1 MNNNG
6 SRRIASNTMMLF
18 ARMFIL
24 MLANLYAVRLLIQGL
39 GDNDYGIF
47 TTVAGV
53 VTTTA
58 FLSSILAFA
67 VQRFY
72 SVALGERDLQ
82 KSKDIFSASLNI
94 AVGGS
99 VLILVFLETAGVW
112 FVTHHLVIPEAR
124 MEATQLAFQF
134 SILTFLLT
142 FVQVP
147 YLAAIYANE
156 DMGVYS
162 VVSTVDGLGRVAASW
177 IITRVAIDRLSLYAF
192 LILVLSLVVFLCYA
206 AISIRR
212 YPECRYTSVK
222 DKNIYRQLISFSGWY
237 SFGSLANTGLNQGN
251 TILLNIFFGPLA
263 NAAFGVATQIQNA
276 FNSLSNSIVLPFRPP
291 MIKAYAEG
299 DHESVNSMF
308 QANNKVIC
316 YFMLAVGLPI
326 MAEMRTILQLWL
338 GMNDNMTVIFSQ
350 MMVASVIVISL
361 HNPISIIIHAT
372 GRVRQ
377 YHVPVE
383 SLILLCFPVTLI
395 LFKSGCQAVVLFYSM
410 LGLVVVAHC
419 VRLYIL
425 RRSYPQFSLSRYVR
439 AFLLPASIVAACS
452 SAITYAVHCSVQG
465 DIPRMVAVFTLAPS
479 AVMLLAYTIGITG
492 SERKLA
498 NRFLTKTFRKKTD
511 DIID

>member
-1 MNNNG
+1 MNEN
-6 SRRIASNTMMLF
+6 SKSHRIASNTMMLF

-24 MLANLYAVRLLIQGL
+24 MLANLYAVRLLINGL
-39 GDNDYGIF
+39 GDKDYGIF

-72 SVALGERDLQ
+72 SVALGEHDQ
-82 KSKDIFSASLNI
+82 IKSQDIFTASLNI
-94 AVGGS
+94 SLCTSIV
-99 VLILVFLETAGVW
+99 ILLFLETVGVW
-112 FVTHHLVIPEAR
+112 FVNHHLVIPEER
-124 MEATQLAFQF
+124 MEATIWAFQF
-134 SILTFLLT
+134 SIFTFLLT
-142 FVQVP
+142 FIQVP

-156 DMGVYS
+156 DMGIYS
-162 VVSTVDGLGRVAASW
+162 VVSTVDGLGRVVAAW
-177 IITRVAIDRLSLYAF
+177 IITRVAIDRLSLYSF
-192 LILVLSLVVFLCYA
+192 LLLVLTLVVFVCYA
-206 AISIRR
+206 VVSIRR
-212 YPECRYTSVK
+212 YPECRYSSVK

-276 FNSLSNSIVLPFRPP
+276 FNTLSNSMVLPFRPP

-316 YFMLAVGLPI
+316 YFMLAVGLPV

-338 GMNDNMTVIFSQ
+338 GMNDDMTVIFSQ
-350 MMVASVIVISL
+350 MMVASVIVVSL

-383 SLILLCFPVTLI
+383 TLILLCFPFTLM
-395 LFKSGCQAVVLFYSM
+395 LFKSGCQALALFYSM

-419 VRLYIL
+419 VRLCIL
-425 RRSYPQFSLSRYVR
+425 RRCYPQFSLFRYIW
-439 AFLLPASIVAACS
+439 AFLLPAAIVAGCS
-452 SAITYAVHCSVQG
+452 TAITYALHCSVHG
-465 DIPRMVAVFTLAPS
+465 DIPRMMAIFTLTPA

-498 NRFLTKTFRKKTD
+498 NQFLTKTFRKNNR
-511 DIID
+511 

>member
-124 MEATQLAFQF
+124 MEATLLAFQF
-134 SILTFLLT
+134 SIFTFLLT

-156 DMGVYS
+156 DLGVYS
-162 VVSTVDGLGRVAASW
+162 VVSTVDGLGRVVAAW

-395 LFKSGCQAVVLFYSM
+395 LFKSGCKAVVLFYSM

-419 VRLYIL
+419 VRIYIL
-425 RRSYPQFSLSRYVR
+425 RRSYPQFSLTRYVW

-465 DIPRMVAVFTLAPS
+465 DIPRMVAVFTLSPS

>member
-124 MEATQLAFQF
+124 MEATLLAFQF
-134 SILTFLLT
+134 SIFTFLLT

-162 VVSTVDGLGRVAASW
+162 VVSTVDGLGRVVAAW

-419 VRLYIL
+419 VRIYIL
-425 RRSYPQFSLSRYVR
+425 RRSYPQFSLSRYVW

-465 DIPRMVAVFTLAPS
+465 DIPRMVSVFTLSPS

>member
-162 VVSTVDGLGRVAASW
+162 VVSTVDGLGRVAAAW

-425 RRSYPQFSLSRYVR
+425 RRSYPQFSLSRYVW

-452 SAITYAVHCSVQG
+452 SAITYALHCSVQG

>member
-124 MEATQLAFQF
+124 MEATLLAFQF

-162 VVSTVDGLGRVAASW
+162 VVSTVDGLGRVAAAW

-326 MAEMRTILQLWL
+326 IAEMRTILQLWL

-419 VRLYIL
+419 VRIYIL
-425 RRSYPQFSLSRYVR
+425 RRSYPQFSLSRYVW

>member
-1 MNNNG
+1 M
-6 SRRIASNTMMLF
+6 
-18 ARMFIL
+18 
-24 MLANLYAVRLLIQGL
+24 
-39 GDNDYGIF
+39 
-47 TTVAGV
+47 
-53 VTTTA
+53 
-58 FLSSILAFA
+58 
-67 VQRFY
+67 
-72 SVALGERDLQ
+72 
-82 KSKDIFSASLNI
+82 
-94 AVGGS
+94 
-99 VLILVFLETAGVW
+99 
-112 FVTHHLVIPEAR
+112 
-124 MEATQLAFQF
+124 
-134 SILTFLLT
+134 
-142 FVQVP
+142 
-147 YLAAIYANE
+147 
-156 DMGVYS
+156 
-162 VVSTVDGLGRVAASW
+162 
-177 IITRVAIDRLSLYAF
+177 
-192 LILVLSLVVFLCYA
+192 LSLVVFLCYA

-419 VRLYIL
+419 VRIYIL
-425 RRSYPQFSLSRYVR
+425 RRSYPQFSLSRYVW

-465 DIPRMVAVFTLAPS
+465 DIPRMVAVFTLSPS

>member
-162 VVSTVDGLGRVAASW
+162 VVSTVDGLGRVAAAW

-419 VRLYIL
+419 VRIYIL
-425 RRSYPQFSLSRYVR
+425 RRSYPQFSLSRYVWT
-439 AFLLPASIVAACS
+439 FLLPASIVAACS

>member
-72 SVALGERDLQ
+72 SVALGERDQ
-82 KSKDIFSASLNI
+82 RKSQDIFSASLNI
-94 AVGGS
+94 S
-99 VLILVFLETAGVW
+99 LCTSILILLFLETVGVW
-112 FVTHHLVIPEAR
+112 FVTHHLVIPEER
-124 MEATQLAFQF
+124 MEATLWAFQF
-134 SILTFLLT
+134 SIFTFLLT

-156 DMGVYS
+156 DMGIYS
-162 VVSTVDGLGRVAASW
+162 MVSTVDGLGRVVAAW

-192 LILVLSLVVFLCYA
+192 LLLVLTLVVFVCYA
-206 AISIRR
+206 VVSIRK
-212 YPECRYTSVK
+212 YPECRYSSVK
-222 DKNIYRQLISFSGWY
+222 DKNIYRQLISFSGWF
-237 SFGSLANTGLNQGN
+237 SFGSLANTGLTQGN
-251 TILLNIFFGPLA
+251 IILLNIFFGPLA

-276 FNSLSNSIVLPFRPP
+276 FNSLSNSMVLPFRPP

-299 DHESVNSMF
+299 DHDSVNSMF

-419 VRLYIL
+419 VRIYIL
-425 RRSYPQFSLSRYVR
+425 RRSYPQFSLSRYVW

>member
-134 SILTFLLT
+134 SIFTFLLT

-326 MAEMRTILQLWL
+326 IAEMRTILQLWL

-350 MMVASVIVISL
+350 MMVASVIVPSQP
-361 HNPISIIIHAT
+361 HIHHHPRNGACAPVPRSS
-372 GRVRQ
+372 RV
-377 YHVPVE
+377 VD
-383 SLILLCFPVTLI
+383 TA
-395 LFKSGCQAVVLFYSM
+395 LFSCHAYTFQIRMSGCGAVLFDAGTCCRSTLRAYIYPEEK
-410 LGLVVVAHC
+410 LPPILPIPL
-419 VRLYIL
+419 RLDI
-425 RRSYPQFSLSRYVR
+425 
-439 AFLLPASIVAACS
+439 PASGIHRGCMQLS
-452 SAITYAVHCSVQG
+452 HHLCC
-465 DIPRMVAVFTLAPS
+465 TL
-479 AVMLLAYTIGITG
+479 
-492 SERKLA
+492 
-498 NRFLTKTFRKKTD
+498 
-511 DIID
+511 

>member
-162 VVSTVDGLGRVAASW
+162 VVSTVDGLGRVAAAW

-419 VRLYIL
+419 VRIYIL
-425 RRSYPQFSLSRYVR
+425 RRSYPQFSLSRYVW

-452 SAITYAVHCSVQG
+452 SAITYALHCSVQG

>member
-134 SILTFLLT
+134 SILTFILT

-162 VVSTVDGLGRVAASW
+162 VVSAVDGLGRVAASW

-425 RRSYPQFSLSRYVR
+425 RRSYPQFSLSRYVW